1 MLITYVHLQIQQIT
15 KILNSHMD
23 SLQWIDQN
31 TCKFLLYF
39 FLFLDYMYLV
49 IAILLK

>member
-1 MLITYVHLQIQQIT
+1 MTFLVSFVYYMIIFFMLYLQIQQIT

-31 TCKFLLYF
+31 SSK
-39 FLFLDYMYLV
+39 
-49 IAILLK
+49 K

>member
-1 MLITYVHLQIQQIT
+1 MLITYVNLQIQQIT

-39 FLFLDYMYLV
+39 FFVFRLYVSSYCYFT
-49 IAILLK
+49 

>member
-1 MLITYVHLQIQQIT
+1 MLYLQIQQIT

-31 TCKFLLYF
+31 TSKKFVNVWSIW
-39 FLFLDYMYLV
+39 DHV
-49 IAILLK
+49 HV